1 MRPLLNAAETRL
13 AEVIRRLGGAEFE
26 GVLHDWLRRCLA
38 PDNLIVLAYRDAG
51 PPQVLYRGLSDV
63 SVGFVRDG
71 QTAPAFNVMFSLAS
85 HSVRNCAVL
94 KRLTTLDGR
103 SRISANWKFAGS
115 VTLVPKVNLG
125 DPILV

>member
-1 MRPLLNAAETRL
+1 MVPAVLVTRL
-13 AEVIRRLGGAEFE
+13 VPPLPHIAVSRVNASVSKLNRR
-26 GVLHDWLRRCLA
+26 
-38 PDNLIVLAYRDAG
+38 
-51 PPQVLYRGLSDV
+51 
-63 SVGFVRDG
+63 
-71 QTAPAFNVMFSLAS
+71 QTAPAFNVMFSLTS

-125 DPILV
+125 DPMLV